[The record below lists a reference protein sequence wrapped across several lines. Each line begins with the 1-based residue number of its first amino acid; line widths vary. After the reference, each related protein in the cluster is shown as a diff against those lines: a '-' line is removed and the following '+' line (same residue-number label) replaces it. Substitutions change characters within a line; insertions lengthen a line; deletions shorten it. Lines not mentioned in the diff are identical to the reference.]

1 MDDLPLLQALDALR
15 VELLDC
21 DDDAGV
27 ALGRVERALVDPA
40 LVDPAEAALPEH
52 HLRLEP
58 ARGLP
63 QLGQRELPQ
72 PRRLQNPPGTRARRI
87 VSSSRLLLRPA
98 AAVARL
104 RRRRRPCRRLR
115 RRPCTCTRQQRSVRR
130 RSNHHGGRGAG
141 ELDRS

>member
-1 MDDLPLLQALDALR
+1 MEWNEHPDEEMVQNRSRGDRWMGWDGMDDLPLLQALDALR
-15 VELLDC
+15 VELLDG

-63 QLGQRELPQ
+63 QLG
-72 PRRLQNPPGTRARRI
+72 
-87 VSSSRLLLRPA
+87 
-98 AAVARL
+98 
-104 RRRRRPCRRLR
+104 
-115 RRPCTCTRQQRSVRR
+115 
-130 RSNHHGGRGAG
+130 
-141 ELDRS
+141 